1 MTELNE
7 KQRAE
12 ILDAVSQTVVRRF
25 YDPQLRGVDWN
36 AAVARHRNDIVTAP
50 SAEAFES
57 SISKLLSELKTSHMG
72 FYHRALERATSKM
85 AISATY
91 AAFPVDGNECWVFQ
105 DVHPGGAAH
114 LAGIRP
120 GDILV
125 SVGGRP
131 FAPPEH
137 PIFPMGQKVELK
149 VITSGHQAE
158 FRLVDVPPP
167 TRKRNQLPY
176 AQPSLVT
183 GRRVRDDTGYIRIS
197 MYPGMIGIEVAKEIS
212 STVAALSPIERLI
225 LDLRG
230 NTGGGIGVLRVMS
243 LLTPERIPVGYSLK
257 RGQLETVHKVD
268 RSLVFDRIP
277 AKKRDLLPMA
287 FKFLVF
293 PWLLKFA
300 EQKKF
305 IMVATE
311 GLGHQPFHGR
321 MVLLVDRHTASANEM
336 LVAFAKENH
345 LATIVGEATPGRLL
359 AGNKFKLPHGYW
371 LALPVGV
378 YHTASGTLLEGTPI
392 IPDIEI
398 SFDPRQARDGR
409 DTQLEKAIEIV
420 SQLRAFLDQR

>member
-1 MTELNE
+1 MTVLNE

-12 ILDAVSQTVVRRF
+12 ILDAVSRTVLRRF
-25 YDPQLRGVDWN
+25 YDPHLRGIDWN
-36 AAVARHRNDIVTAP
+36 AAVASHKNDIVTA
-50 SAEAFES
+50 SSTEAFES
-57 SISKLLSELKTSHMG
+57 AISKLLSELKTSHVG
-72 FYHRALERATSKM
+72 FYHHALERATSKM

-91 AAFPVDGNECWVFQ
+91 ASFPFDGSERWIFQ
-105 DVHPGGAAH
+105 DVHFGGAAH
-114 LAGIRP
+114 LAGIRS

-125 SVGGRP
+125 SVDGRS

-137 PIFPMGQKVELK
+137 PVFPMGQKVKLK
-149 VITSGHQAE
+149 VITSGHQE
-158 FRLVDVPPP
+158 ESRLLDVPPP

-176 AQPSLVT
+176 AQPKLVT
-183 GRRVRDDTGYIRIS
+183 GKRLSDDTGYIRIS

-212 STVAALSPIERLI
+212 SAVSALSPIERLI

-230 NTGGGIGVLRVMS
+230 NSGGGIGVLRAIS
-243 LLTPERIPVGYSLK
+243 LLTPERVPVGYSLK
-257 RGQLETVHKVD
+257 RGHLETVPRVD

-300 EQKKF
+300 GQKKF
-305 IMVATE
+305 ITVATE
-311 GLGHQPFHGR
+311 GLGHQPFQGR
-321 MVLLVDRHTASANEM
+321 IVLLVNRHTASANEM

-359 AGNKFKLPHGYW
+359 AGNKFKLPYGYW

-378 YHTASGTLLEGTPI
+378 YRTASGTLLEGTPI